1 MSLLPYDALKDKG
14 ITLSKCQLWRLERE
28 GKFPA
33 RVHVSARSI
42 AWATN
47 EIDAYLA
54 ERTAARENEASARTA
69 VREKKA
75 AARVAA
81 RKNGVA
87 S

>member
-1 MSLLPYDALKDKG
+1 VSLLPYDALKDKG

-42 AWATN
+42 AWPTT
-47 EIDAYLA
+47 EIDAYIA
-54 ERTAARENEASARTA
+54 ERTAAREKEFAERAT

-75 AARVAA
+75 AARERNAA
-81 RKNGVA
+81 
-87 S
+87 

>member
-42 AWATN
+42 AWPTN
-47 EIDAYLA
+47 EIDAYIA
-54 ERTAARENEASARTA
+54 ERAAAREKEAAELT
-69 VREKKA
+69 VIRERKA
-75 AARVAA
+75 AERVATGE
-81 RKNGVA
+81 RKVA
-87 S
+87 

>member
-28 GKFPA
+28 GKFPS

-42 AWATN
+42 AWATD

-54 ERTAARENEASARTA
+54 ERTAAREKEAAARAA

-75 AARVAA
+75 AAKRAA
-81 RKNGVA
+81 CERNA
-87 S
+87 A